1 MIAITAPTRQ
11 EGALAAV
18 PTWRE
23 QGVNAVISNWRVI
36 LAPKGVTPQQ
46 SAYWE
51 NVLAQVVAT
60 DEWKEMLEQNGVTA
74 HFLRGAEL
82 RKFLGEEYDEM
93 KATLDALGLV
103 KQQ

>member
-1 MIAITAPTRQ
+1 
-11 EGALAAV
+11 
-18 PTWRE
+18 
-23 QGVNAVISNWRVI
+23 
-36 LAPKGVTPQQ
+36 
-46 SAYWE
+46 
-51 NVLAQVVAT
+51 
-60 DEWKEMLEQNGVTA
+60 MLEQNGVTA